1 MCTVLLAPLN
11 TPISQ
16 LLKKCYIL
24 DNKFTNFIIQYL
36 KSNFVNRYCCCSTLI
51 SNSYVA
57 GVCWRSIR
65 SSLLQ
70 LAGTGCSVSLSSYI
84 TGPSEVLS
92 VKPTSK
98 IIIFQRLVKGLSL
111 NLPSIT
117 GMKHHSS
124 CMHKATQRKQQL

>member
-1 MCTVLLAPLN
+1 MYCVISTFKYPDILA
-11 TPISQ
+11 
-16 LLKKCYIL
+16 LKKCYIL
-24 DNKFTNFIIQYL
+24 DNKFTNVIIQYL